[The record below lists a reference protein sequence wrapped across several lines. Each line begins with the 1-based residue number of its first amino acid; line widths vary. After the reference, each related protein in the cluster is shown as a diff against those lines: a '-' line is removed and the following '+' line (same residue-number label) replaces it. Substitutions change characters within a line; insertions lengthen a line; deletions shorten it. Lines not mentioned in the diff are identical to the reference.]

1 MSISEFSGKMARLLA
16 VLYFMPASLVLKI
29 TSRVEPWFKF
39 YLSCLDDVIST
50 SVAALYYFII
60 KERGTYDSPSFPAAE
75 RTLKGLS
82 SPGFIS
88 LSLYCSVA
96 ASTMSKF
103 IILFSIRMINSIA
116 YSIRL
121 TLPNYRYLSL
131 SLSRT

>member
-75 RTLKGLS
+75 RTLKGSYLAL
-82 SPGFIS
+82 PDF
-88 LSLYCSVA
+88 YSVLA
-96 ASTMSKF
+96 
-103 IILFSIRMINSIA
+103 
-116 YSIRL
+116 L
-121 TLPNYRYLSL
+121 TSVQFLA
-131 SLSRT
+131 